1 MNNSK
6 ILTGQSYSTL
16 FSTLIHVRPNM
27 RHKIQTEIVASH
39 TSKSTE
45 SPLQPKNIFQITT
58 FLWERSLMQLSSVKP
73 TVLCRL
79 TIETCYRINA
89 FLSLNIIWQSNDLIF
104 SFSFTSILNKDQ
116 QNKIQH
122 HAKKFLP
129 SDHVLRLQ
137 QMFWRWKK
145 SKKFN
150 KRIDLILCW
159 QFSVKFPHSPILDCA
174 FSS

>member
-58 FLWERSLMQLSSVKP
+58 FFMRKVSNATNFKSVTRK
-73 TVLCRL
+73 
-79 TIETCYRINA
+79 INGKA
-89 FLSLNIIWQSNDLIF
+89 H
-104 SFSFTSILNKDQ
+104 NKTT
-116 QNKIQH
+116 H
-122 HAKKFLP
+122 E
-129 SDHVLRLQ
+129 
-137 QMFWRWKK
+137 
-145 SKKFN
+145 
-150 KRIDLILCW
+150 
-159 QFSVKFPHSPILDCA
+159 
-174 FSS
+174 